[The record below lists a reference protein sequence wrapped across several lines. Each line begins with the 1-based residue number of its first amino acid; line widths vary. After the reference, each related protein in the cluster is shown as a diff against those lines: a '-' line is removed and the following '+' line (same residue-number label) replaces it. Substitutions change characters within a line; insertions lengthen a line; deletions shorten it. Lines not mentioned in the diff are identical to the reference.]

1 MNEKT
6 LDKRS
11 RTVLFSISSNTLLLV
26 VKLLTGIFTGSVSVL
41 SEAVHSATDL
51 VASVVAFVAVRRS
64 VSPPDESHNYG
75 HGRFENL
82 AGIFE
87 GMILLG
93 IGGWVIFGA
102 VDGIAN
108 GADLELLGLGIGVM
122 ALSAVVNLF
131 VSSWLLRVARET
143 DSRALEAEGYNLRTD
158 VWGAA
163 GVALG
168 LAAALAT
175 GWTVLDS
182 IIAGLIGLAILWTAF
197 RLIKGSLRVLLD
209 ESLPEGEL
217 AVIER
222 VIKDEI
228 ENEEAVRGFHKLR
241 ARKSG
246 PQRHVDFHLQLR
258 ARTTLEEAHK
268 ISDALEERIGHNLPN
283 TDVLIHLE
291 DDRSLK
297 EQGEDNLRWPGSSR

>member
-1 MNEKT
+1 MDEK
-6 LDKRS
+6 LLNRRS
-11 RTVLFSISSNTLLLV
+11 RTVLLSISSNALLLT
-26 VKLLTGIFTGSVSVL
+26 VKLAAGVMTGSVSIL

-51 VASVVAFVAVRRS
+51 VASIVAFMAVRS
-64 VSPPDESHNYG
+64 SDSPPDESHNYG

-87 GMILLG
+87 GVILLG
-93 IGGWVIFGA
+93 VGGWVIFGA
-102 VDGIAN
+102 VNGIVN
-108 GADLELLGLGIGVM
+108 GAELELLVLGIGVM

-168 LAAALAT
+168 LLAALAT
-175 GWTVLDS
+175 DWTILDP
-182 IIAGLIGLAILWTAF
+182 IIAGLIGLVILWTALG
-197 RLIKGSLRVLLD
+197 LISGSTRVLLD
-209 ESLPEGEL
+209 ESLPEEEL

-222 VIKDEI
+222 VIEDEI

-258 ARTTLEEAHK
+258 AQTTLEEAHK
-268 ISDALEERIGHNLPN
+268 ISDSLEERIGRNLPN
-283 TDVLIHLE
+283 TDILIHLE

-297 EQGEDNLRWPGSSR
+297 DEGEDRRWPGALR

>member
-1 MNEKT
+1 M
-6 LDKRS
+6 DKKS
-11 RTVLFSISSNTLLLV
+11 RTVVFSISSNALLLT
-26 VKLLTGIFTGSVSVL
+26 VKLVAGVLTGSASVL

-64 VSPPDESHNYG
+64 ESPPDEDHNYG

-82 AGIFE
+82 AGVFE
-87 GMILLG
+87 GVILLG
-93 IGGWVIFGA
+93 VGGWVIFGA
-102 VDGIAN
+102 VNGIVN
-108 GADLELLGLGIGVM
+108 GAELELLGLGIGVM

-168 LAAALAT
+168 LIAALAT
-175 GWTVLDS
+175 GWTILDPV
-182 IIAGLIGLAILWTAF
+182 IAGLIGLVILWTAL
-197 RLIKGSLRVLLD
+197 RLISGSTRVLLD
-209 ESLPEGEL
+209 ESLPEEEL

-222 VIKDEI
+222 VIEDEI

-246 PQRHVDFHLQLR
+246 PQRHVDFHLQLK
-258 ARTTLEEAHK
+258 AQTTLGEAHK
-268 ISDALEERIGHNLPN
+268 ISDSLEERIGRNLPN

-297 EQGEDNLRWPGSSR
+297 DEGEDRRWPGAFR

>member
-1 MNEKT
+1 MDEK
-6 LDKRS
+6 LLNRRS
-11 RTVLFSISSNTLLLV
+11 RTVLFSISSNALLLT
-26 VKLLTGIFTGSVSVL
+26 VKLAAGVMTGSVSIL

-51 VASVVAFVAVRRS
+51 VASIVAFMAVRS
-64 VSPPDESHNYG
+64 SDSPPDESHNYG

-87 GMILLG
+87 GVILLG
-93 IGGWVIFGA
+93 VGGWVIFGA
-102 VDGIAN
+102 VNGIVN
-108 GADLELLGLGIGVM
+108 GAELELLGLGIGVM

-168 LAAALAT
+168 LLAALAT
-175 GWTVLDS
+175 DWTILDP
-182 IIAGLIGLAILWTAF
+182 IIAGLIGLVILWTALS
-197 RLIKGSLRVLLD
+197 LISGSTRVLLD
-209 ESLPEGEL
+209 ESLPEEEL

-222 VIKDEI
+222 VIEDEI

-258 ARTTLEEAHK
+258 AQTTLGEAHK
-268 ISDALEERIGHNLPN
+268 ISDSLEERIGRNLPN

-297 EQGEDNLRWPGSSR
+297 DEGEDRRWPGALR

>member
-1 MNEKT
+1 M
-6 LDKRS
+6 DKRS
-11 RTVLFSISSNTLLLV
+11 RTVLFSISSNTLLLA
-26 VKLLTGIFTGSVSVL
+26 VKLATGIVTGSVSIL

-87 GMILLG
+87 GVVLLG
-93 IGGWVIFGA
+93 VGIWVVYSAI
-102 VDGIAN
+102 DNIIN
-108 GADLELLGLGIGVM
+108 GAQLEFLGFGIGVM

-131 VSSWLLRVARET
+131 VSRWLLRVARET

-175 GWTVLDS
+175 GWTVLDP
-182 IIAGLIGLAILWTAF
+182 IIAALIGLVILWTAL
-197 RLIKGSLRVLLD
+197 RLISGSTRVLLD
-209 ESLPEGEL
+209 ESLPAEEL
-217 AVIER
+217 EVIER
-222 VIKDEI
+222 VIEGGI
-228 ENEEAVRGFHKLR
+228 ESEGAIRGYHKLR

-246 PQRHVDFHLQLR
+246 PQRHIDFHLQLK
-258 ARTTLEEAHK
+258 AETTLGEAHK
-268 ISDALEERIGHNLPN
+268 ISDSLEESIRRNLPN
-283 TDVLIHLE
+283 SDILIHLE

-297 EQGEDNLRWPGSSR
+297 SEDRQRETGASR